1 MKTPATPAISVAR
14 RLVGR
19 RDSVLQR
26 KAIRDSL
33 VSLANLIGCPVRDEA
48 GREIGKL
55 VDLVVRNDEATYPP
69 VSGLIVKVGPRK
81 SFIDGARIATFTQ
94 NEIKLSSTKINIA
107 DFQRREG
114 ESLLDADVLDHQ
126 IVDVDG
132 LRVVRTSDLYLAPLD
147 KEIRV
152 VGVDIS
158 FKTFFRRIFPRL
170 MAGNAAPSQVIDWAT
185 VASLTS
191 GGVVQT
197 SDARSK
203 LAQLRPADLA
213 DLIEDLAGREQGA
226 LISLLDPDIAA
237 DALEEMEDD
246 DLEGLLRGLSVEKA
260 GELISRM
267 EPDEAAEIMRD
278 LAYDHRD
285 AIFAAMD
292 PKKSNELKKLISYDE
307 NSAGGI
313 MTSHML
319 ITRESD
325 TVAQALKLLVENKDR
340 DITDGVLVVDGR
352 GRLVDHIQIIEL
364 IAAKSS
370 ATLSTLIG
378 PPYPT
383 AINVKAS
390 IKEVINEFADNR
402 GSSIV
407 VVDDKGKPI
416 GRILADDLVDAL
428 TTEGETRG
436 LSQGSG
442 ALS

>member
-1 MKTPATPAISVAR
+1 MRTPATPAISVAK

-33 VSLANLIGCPVRDEA
+33 VSLASLIGCPVRDEA

-94 NEIKLSSTKINIA
+94 FEIKLSSTKINIA
-107 DFQRREG
+107 DFVRRDG

-170 MAGNAAPSQVIDWAT
+170 MAGKAAPSQVIDWAT

-191 GGVVQT
+191 TGVVQT
-197 SDARSK
+197 SAARSK
-203 LAQLRPADLA
+203 LSQLRPADLA

-246 DLEGLLRGLSVEKA
+246 DLEGLLRGLTVEKA

-292 PKKSNELKKLISYDE
+292 SKKSNELKKLISYDE
-307 NSAGGI
+307 DTAGGI

-325 TVAQALKLLVENKDR
+325 TVGQALKLLVENKDR

-364 IAAKSS
+364 IAAKPA

-390 IKEVINEFADNR
+390 IKEVITEFADNR

-407 VVDDKGKPI
+407 VIDDKGKPI
-416 GRILADDLVDAL
+416 GRILADDLIDAL
-428 TTEGETRG
+428 TTEGEVRG

>member
-1 MKTPATPAISVAR
+1 MKSPATPAISVAR
-14 RLVGR
+14 RFVGR
-19 RDSVLQR
+19 RDSVLAR
-26 KAIRDSL
+26 KSIRESL
-33 VSLANLIGCPVRDEA
+33 VSLAALIGCSVRDEE

-55 VDLVVRNDEATYPP
+55 VDLVVRNEEATYPAI
-69 VSGLIVKVGPRK
+69 SGLIVKVGSRK
-81 SFIDGARIATFTQ
+81 SFISGAGISAFTQ
-94 NEIKLSSTKINIA
+94 NEIKLSTTKINIA
-107 DFQRREG
+107 DFVRREG

-147 KEIRV
+147 KEIRI

-158 FKTFFRRIFPRL
+158 FKTFFRRVLPRFL
-170 MAGNAAPSQVIDWAT
+170 AAQAAPSQVIDWAS
-185 VASLTS
+185 VASLTT
-191 GGVVQT
+191 GGVVKT

-203 LAQLRPADLA
+203 LSQLRPADLA

-226 LISLLDPDIAA
+226 LISMLDPDIAA
-237 DALEEMEDD
+237 DAMEEMEED

-267 EPDEAAEIMRD
+267 EPDEAAEILRD

-285 AIFAAMD
+285 SIFAAMD
-292 PKKSNELKKLISYDE
+292 SKTAGELKKLISYDE
-307 NSAGGI
+307 DSAGGI

-319 ITRESD
+319 ITRETD
-325 TVAQALKLLVENKDR
+325 TVAHSLKLLVENKDR
-340 DITDGVLVVDGR
+340 DITDGVLVVDSR

-364 IAAKSS
+364 IAAKPT
-370 ATLSTLIG
+370 APLSTLIG

-383 AINVKAS
+383 AVNVKAS
-390 IKEVINEFADNR
+390 IEEVVDEFADNR

-407 VVDDKGKPI
+407 VVDDKGKPV

-428 TTEGETRG
+428 TTENETRG
-436 LSQGSG
+436 VSQGSG